1 MLKTWLVL
9 AVLLTSAAWGQA
21 PVYSAAGMVNASNY
35 TPGPFA
41 PNSIV
46 SIFGSGLAWSTQG
59 LTAGDIVNGALP
71 VELNNTRVLV
81 LNNPAPLMYVS
92 DSQVN
97 FLVPS
102 DQLDGD
108 VQIQVV
114 REGVNGP
121 KITVT
126 LVDAAPALFQTAA
139 GYAIAAHLDNS
150 VIGPGSPAQAGETI
164 VVYACGL
171 GRTQPNPEPGVIP
184 QNAAVIQRLSD
195 LKVYLGGTAM
205 DPASILYAGLSPG
218 SAGLY
223 QINLVLPA
231 NLGTDPE
238 IRVAIADQ
246 SSPAGLKLAVESGGA
261 QLYSAQTR

>member
-1 MLKTWLVL
+1 LVL
-9 AVLLTSAAWGQA
+9 ALLLSSAAWGQA

-46 SIFGSGLAWSTQG
+46 SIFGSGLARSSQG
-59 LTAGDIVNGALP
+59 LTADVILNNTLP
-71 VELNNTRVLV
+71 VELNSTRVYV
-81 LNNPAPLMYVS
+81 LDKPAPLLYVS

-108 VQIQVV
+108 VTIRVV
-114 REGVNGP
+114 REGVTGP

-150 VIGPGSPAQAGETI
+150 LITPGSPAQAGEII

-171 GRTQPNPEPGVIP
+171 GRTQPNPGPGAIP
-184 QNAAVIQRLSD
+184 QYAAVIQRLSD
-195 LKVYLGGTAM
+195 LKVYLGGTAI
-205 DPASILYAGLSPG
+205 DPASIQYAGVTPG

-223 QINLVLPA
+223 QINLVLPD
-231 NLGTDPE
+231 NPGTDPE

-246 SSPAGLKLAVESGGA
+246 SSPAGLKLAV
-261 QLYSAQTR
+261 Q